1 MDVYKVYVRVDES
14 GRIVS
19 INSSAFIRDTEGLVE
34 IDRGPGD
41 RFHHAQGNYLPGPLM
56 DRRGVCRYKL
66 EGGKVVERTEEEML
80 ADVKSPVK
88 SVIENRL
95 DRLETAI
102 DTITKLLA
110 KLGMK

>member
-1 MDVYKVYVRVDES
+1 MDVYKVYVSVDES

-19 INSSAFIRDTEGLVE
+19 INSSAFVLDTEGLVE

-56 DRRGVCRYKL
+56 DARGVCRYKL
-66 EGGKVVERTEEEML
+66 EGGKVIERTEEEML
-80 ADVKSPVK
+80 VDVKPPVK
-88 SVIENRL
+88 SEFENRL
-95 DRLETAI
+95 DKLETALENV
-102 DTITKLLA
+102 KNLLA

>member
-14 GRIVS
+14 GRLVS
-19 INSSAFIRDTEGLVE
+19 INSSAFVRDTEGMVE

-41 RFHHAQGNYLPGPLM
+41 RYHHAQGNYLPGPLM
-56 DRRGVCRYKL
+56 DVRGVCRYKL

-80 ADVKSPVK
+80 ADVKPRVK
-88 SVIENRL
+88 SDLENRL

-102 DTITKLLA
+102 DTINKLLA